1 MMAANIRRLGV
12 YLVVG
17 FAIVSLGLGYW
28 AVIDAPTLA
37 ARADNPEVIT
47 ARRSAPRGTIFD
59 ASGGVIASTTV
70 TDGLAVRTYTDPA
83 FSHVVGYASLRYGTT
98 GLEEAYDDILSG
110 LSDPNPVSEMIDH
123 LLDRPMVPSD
133 LQLTIDRRLQDF
145 AAQQLGSSVGA
156 IVALDPRT
164 GAILASVSTPTYDAT
179 PLAGDSAASE
189 GALDAISEQPN
200 NPLVDR
206 TRQGRYT
213 PGSIMKVFTA
223 AAALDSGV
231 ITPDTTYEDQ
241 PRQETEGFVVDGF
254 TITEHDLGVPPALW
268 NLSPA
273 MQVSSNIYFAHVGL
287 DLGPERFGEYAER
300 FGFCSGFTIGQGD
313 RALAVA
319 PSYVTVSSPDG
330 GCSPFKGDVDLA
342 SAAFGQAEVVVT
354 PMQMARMAA
363 TIANGGI
370 MPEPY
375 VVASVR
381 SHSETGAPSD
391 IVLDRATPRSGSRV
405 VGETTAGQVRSVMV
419 DAVEGELGRLYAG
432 NGAVT
437 LYGASG
443 STAGKTGTAQRA
455 EGEPHSWFIGFAPAQ
470 GGATPAIAVAVLLE
484 GGGAG
489 SVGAAPI
496 GGAVMA
502 QWLTL
507 RAAR

>member
-1 MMAANIRRLGV
+1 MMAANIRRLSL

-37 ARADNPEVIT
+37 ARADNPEVIN
-47 ARRSAPRGTIFD
+47 ARRSAPRGSIFD
-59 ASGGVIASTTV
+59 ASGGVLVSTAV
-70 TDGLAVRTYTDPA
+70 TDGLAVRSYADPA
-83 FSHVVGYASLRYGTT
+83 FSHIVGYASLRYGTT

-110 LSDPNPVSEMIDH
+110 LSDPNPVSEVLGD
-123 LLDRPMVPSD
+123 LLDRPIEPAD
-133 LQLTIDRRLQDF
+133 IQLTIDRRLQDF
-145 AAQQLGSSVGA
+145 AAQQLGASVGA

-164 GAILASVSTPTYDAT
+164 GAILASVSTPTYDAS
-179 PLAGDSAASE
+179 PLTGDSAASAVAFE
-189 GALDAISEQPN
+189 AISAQPN

-206 TRQGRYT
+206 ARQGRYT

-254 TITEHDLGVPPALW
+254 TITEHELGVPPALW

-287 DLGPERFGEYAER
+287 ELGPERFLEYAER
-300 FGFCSGFTIGQGD
+300 FGFCSGLTIGDGD

-319 PSYVTVSSPDG
+319 PSYVTVSSPDD
-330 GCSPFKGDVDLA
+330 GCSPFGGDVDLA
-342 SAAFGQAEVVVT
+342 SAAFGQAQVVVT
-354 PMQMARMAA
+354 PMQMALVAA
-363 TIANGGI
+363 TIANGGV

-375 VVASVR
+375 VVGSVR
-381 SHSETGAPSD
+381 SHAETDAPGD
-391 IVLDRATPRSGSRV
+391 IVLDRAVPAAGRRV
-405 VGETTAGQVRSVMV
+405 VGEATAAQVRRVMV

-443 STAGKTGTAQRA
+443 VSTAGKTGTAQRA

-470 GGATPAIAVAVLLE
+470 AGAKPMIAVAVLIE
-484 GGGAG
+484 GGGPG

-502 QWLTL
+502 QWVAL
-507 RAAR
+507 AR